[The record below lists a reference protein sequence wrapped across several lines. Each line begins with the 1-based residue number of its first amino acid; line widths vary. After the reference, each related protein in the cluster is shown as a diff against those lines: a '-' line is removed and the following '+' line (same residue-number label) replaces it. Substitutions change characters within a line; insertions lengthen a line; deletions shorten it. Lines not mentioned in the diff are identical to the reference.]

1 MNAGDRDW
9 LTLPQA
15 ECRNPSHAPE
25 PQSPRRTRGTE
36 PEPRSLRNAKYLT
49 LQQLNPRVC
58 GERGGADV
66 SNPRSNNTVA
76 IDSHA
81 LGTLNYIRASIEAAG
96 AFAVPGIAGIAMGV
110 VGVVATLVASISG
123 LAAYWLEVWLIAALA
138 AAASGVLFVARH
150 SRQPAAGML
159 YRGPARK
166 FVLSLCPSLL
176 AGAVLTVVLWNEGL
190 SSLIPGAWLV
200 LYGCAVLSASMMTN
214 AAMLRLVATM
224 GGLFVVFGMAA
235 FMMAPRWHNLLLG
248 AGFGALHLV
257 FGILIGRTE
266 RVD

>member
-1 MNAGDRDW
+1 
-9 LTLPQA
+9 
-15 ECRNPSHAPE
+15 
-25 PQSPRRTRGTE
+25 
-36 PEPRSLRNAKYLT
+36 
-49 LQQLNPRVC
+49 
-58 GERGGADV
+58 V

-110 VGVVATLVASISG
+110 VGIVATLVASIPG
-123 LAAYWLEVWLIAALA
+123 LTAYWLEIWLIAAMA
-138 AAASGVLFVARH
+138 AAASGVLFIARH

-176 AGAVLTVVLWNEGL
+176 AGAVLTVVLRQEGL

-214 AAMLRLVATM
+214 AAIMRRIAMM
-224 GGLFVVFGMAA
+224 GGLFVVCGVVA
-235 FMMAPRWHNLLLG
+235 FQIGPRWHNLALG
-248 AGFGALHLV
+248 LGFGVLHLV
-257 FGILIGRTE
+257 FGILIGRIE
-266 RVD
+266 RVE

>member
-1 MNAGDRDW
+1 
-9 LTLPQA
+9 
-15 ECRNPSHAPE
+15 
-25 PQSPRRTRGTE
+25 
-36 PEPRSLRNAKYLT
+36 
-49 LQQLNPRVC
+49 
-58 GERGGADV
+58 V

-110 VGVVATLVASISG
+110 VGILATLLASLPG
-123 LAAYWLEVWLIAALA
+123 FAAHWLEIWLIAAV
-138 AAASGVLFVARH
+138 G
-150 SRQPAAGML
+150 PAGGML

-176 AGAVLTVVLWNEGL
+176 AGAVLTVVLRDEGL

-214 AAMLRLVATM
+214 AAIMRWIAMM
-224 GGLFVVFGMAA
+224 GGLFVVCGIVA
-235 FMMAPRWHNLLLG
+235 FQISPRWHNLALG
-248 AGFGALHLV
+248 LGFGALHLV
-257 FGILIGRTE
+257 FGILIGRIE
-266 RVD
+266 RVE